1 MKTLIVYYSYEGNT
15 KIIAETIGKSIEA
28 DIMELKPE
36 KEMTSKGF
44 MKYVW
49 GGRAAVMKKKPVLV
63 PLTHKMEDYDLI
75 IFGTPVWAGTFAPTF
90 NTLFSEHSLKNKK
103 VALFCCHAGGMGK
116 VFSNFE
122 KSLEGNNIIDK
133 IDIVEPITQKL
144 EEKLD
149 RAKEWGQSL
158 ILKANA

>member
-49 GGRAAVMKKKPVLV
+49 GGRAAVMK
-63 PLTHKMEDYDLI
+63 T
-75 IFGTPVWAGTFAPTF
+75 
-90 NTLFSEHSLKNKK
+90 
-103 VALFCCHAGGMGK
+103 
-116 VFSNFE
+116 
-122 KSLEGNNIIDK
+122 
-133 IDIVEPITQKL
+133 
-144 EEKLD
+144 
-149 RAKEWGQSL
+149 
-158 ILKANA
+158 